1 MLRALVPFVVGV
13 IIADVVTLPLWGV
26 AIGFVVCSVMAAA
39 RYRHGVADAY
49 IIVALLLAGVFSMEL
64 RQASTT
70 APATRTTM
78 EILVEKITSTRPRS
92 TMADARLVAY
102 TSDGEPVKSRAE
114 VRLVAQPS
122 LEIETGDRLLVD
134 ATIMP
139 FDEADYYG
147 RYMLSQGV
155 AGQIF
160 LSADNL
166 LQRHPSDGS
175 LAQRLRAW
183 GVERLQRLHLKSDS
197 EAVVLAMSIGERSAI
212 SPTIRQAYTRGG
224 AAHLLAVSGLHVG
237 FVCVVA
243 NLLLAWM
250 ILFRHGQ
257 LLRSVLVIVLIWLF
271 AAMAGFTPSVV
282 RAAVMFSILQI
293 SLQLASRTDTLNTL
307 CLTAFVMLVWDARTL
322 WDAGFQLSFLA
333 VAAIIE
339 WGTPLFPR
347 RRRGV
352 VAWCWRWLASGVV
365 TSAVATV
372 ATLPLTAYLFGS
384 LSLWS
389 ILTGTAMVALA
400 GVVVAGAMVWILL
413 PIGALQSVA
422 AWAIGGCVDIMN
434 GIASWC
440 AEQGVLALDFRIGE
454 GACWAV
460 YSLLAVV
467 SVIVWGFEGQKLM
480 KK

>member
-39 RYRHGVADAY
+39 RSRHGVADAY
-49 IIVALLLAGVFSMEL
+49 IIVALLLAGVLSMEL

-70 APATRTTM
+70 APTSRTTM
-78 EILVEKITSTRPRS
+78 EILVEKITSTRSRS

-122 LEIETGDRLLVD
+122 LEIEAGDRLLVD

-139 FDEADYYG
+139 FDEEDYYG

-160 LSADNL
+160 LSPNNL
-166 LQRHPSDGS
+166 LHRHPSSSS
-175 LAQRLRAW
+175 LAQ
-183 GVERLQRLHLKSDS
+183 RLQRLHLKSDN
-197 EAVVLAMSIGERSAI
+197 EAVVLAMSIGERSGI

-257 LLRSVLVIVLIWLF
+257 LLRSILVIVLIWLF
-271 AAMAGFTPSVV
+271 AAMAGFTPSVL
-282 RAAVMFSILQI
+282 RAAVMFTILQI
-293 SLQLASRTDTLNTL
+293 SLQFASRTDTLNTL
-307 CLTAFVMLVWDARTL
+307 CLTAFIMLVWDARVL

-347 RRRGV
+347 RRRGF

-384 LSLWS
+384 VSLWS

-413 PIGALQSVA
+413 PVGALQSVT
-422 AWAIGGCVDIMN
+422 AWAIGGCADIMN

-467 SVIVWGFEGQKLM
+467 SVIVWASRGKN
-480 KK
+480 